1 MSLYWICEGGKLTRP
16 MLIYGKYFPVQL
28 PAIGACFTSTHW
40 ICNHASENGE
50 EQTSS
55 AAGTTV
61 PSRLPG
67 DRIGYQRRLY
77 RLII

>member
-1 MSLYWICEGGKLTRP
+1 MSRYWICEGGKLTRP

-50 EQTSS
+50 GNHLWR
-55 AAGTTV
+55 GTTGLWRM
-61 PSRLPG
+61 P
-67 DRIGYQRRLY
+67 
-77 RLII
+77 